1 MNKQQIYS
9 TAIAI
14 TSLILATGNIPGL
27 QKNLKIVAGTELNK
41 PLEELAV
48 LFEQKN
54 PSTKVELNFQG
65 SQDMVN
71 NFVDQKSDFKPTVLI
86 PASEEIISELKQR
99 LTNQN
104 QTFIDN
110 PQPIAKTV
118 LVGIAWPERGKVL
131 FPRGRFQWERVEN
144 AMQAGN
150 WAKIGGQN
158 TWGSFDF
165 ITTDPT
171 RSNSGQLTLSLWA
184 QSKTNNLN
192 DPAINELFSTVKKSV
207 YLPPRSTDILLQ
219 EFIARGPNDADVA
232 TVYESIAL
240 SRWQESQTSKGQP
253 YQIYYLNPTI
263 ETTATA
269 VIVGKEEAATAKK
282 FLAFLREPES
292 QKIFIKH
299 GFRPVI
305 KGVDI
310 QSVSDSPWQKNI
322 PGAEV
327 NPRSQISPAPDSQ
340 TLGEIKRL
348 WERQ

>member
-1 MNKQQIYS
+1 
-9 TAIAI
+9 
-14 TSLILATGNIPGL
+14 
-27 QKNLKIVAGTELNK
+27 
-41 PLEELAV
+41 
-48 LFEQKN
+48 
-54 PSTKVELNFQG
+54 
-65 SQDMVN
+65 
-71 NFVDQKSDFKPTVLI
+71 
-86 PASEEIISELKQR
+86 
-99 LTNQN
+99 
-104 QTFIDN
+104 
-110 PQPIAKTV
+110 
-118 LVGIAWPERGKVL
+118 
-131 FPRGRFQWERVEN
+131 
-144 AMQAGN
+144 MQAGN